1 MSEVLPYFRGA
12 TRKIRTVSLSLLVRK
27 SLTFCALK
35 CTRMY
40 RLKGCHIKAITFT
53 EFRKH
58 ASSLF
63 SAVENGEIIVIL
75 RHGKPIAEITPV
87 SPEATAPS
95 WKNPGLRLSVKGAR
109 LSSAI
114 LEERREHVL

>member
-1 MSEVLPYFRGA
+1 MK
-12 TRKIRTVSLSLLVRK
+12 T
-27 SLTFCALK
+27 
-35 CTRMY
+35 
-40 RLKGCHIKAITFT
+40 ITFT

-63 SAVENGEIIVIL
+63 SAVENGEVIVIL

-95 WKNPGLRLSVKGAR
+95 WKRPGLRLSVKGAR

-114 LEERREHVL
+114 LEEREREDVL

>member
-1 MSEVLPYFRGA
+1 MK
-12 TRKIRTVSLSLLVRK
+12 T
-27 SLTFCALK
+27 
-35 CTRMY
+35 
-40 RLKGCHIKAITFT
+40 ITFT

-87 SPEATAPS
+87 SQQVAIRS
-95 WKNPGLRLSVKGAR
+95 WKRPGLRLSVKGAK

-114 LEERREHVL
+114 LEERERENIL